1 MVHEAMPLN
10 VSLPDDLS
18 VCQHM
23 IRELLATLKD
33 RDRELDGVRHR
44 LDQLLRRL
52 YGPRS
57 ERINPDQLSL
67 FDDSPPSA
75 DDVEADTNTSADE
88 EADAAE
94 PTARKKK
101 KGAHGRK
108 ALPKNLKRERV
119 VHDLSDAEKC
129 CPCCQKPRVAIG
141 EQTSEQLDYQ
151 PSSLF
156 VWEHVRR
163 TYACVDCLAKAEL
176 APSVAEPL
184 AVGATMASWLP
195 ANVDQPIALIQTAAM
210 PAQPIAKGL
219 PGAGL
224 LAHVI
229 TSKYVDHLPLYRLES
244 IFARQGVELSRS
256 TMCDWMAAAAKLFEP
271 LVELMKRRVLQSK
284 VIHNDDTTVPV
295 QEPGSGKTK
304 TGRLWVSLGDAAN
317 PHTVFNYTPNR
328 CRDGPDAFF
337 KGYKGYLQ
345 VDAYSGYEG
354 LFVTD
359 DIKEVACWAH
369 ARRKFFEAKTTD
381 ERRSHEMLGMI
392 RSLYAVEDE
401 VAKIEKEVEK
411 ACYRQQH
418 AKPLLDAIEKWL
430 REHKAQVLPKSPM
443 GEAIG
448 YALNNWTALNR
459 YIEEGYLSIDNNP
472 AERALRMVAIGRK
485 NWLFAGSDAGGE
497 TAAVLYSLVGT
508 CKRHGIDPWIYL
520 RDALTRLPTLPPER
534 LGELL
539 PDAWAQ
545 AQREHVETHLT

>member
-1 MVHEAMPLN
+1 MPLN
-10 VSLPDDLS
+10 VSLPDNPVVL
-18 VCQHM
+18 QHM

-67 FDDSPPSA
+67 FDNPPPST
-75 DDVEADTNTSADE
+75 DEAQVDTNTSADD
-88 EADAAE
+88 EADTSEAA
-94 PTARKKK
+94 PRQKK

-108 ALPKNLKRERV
+108 ALPTNLKRQRV

-141 EQTSEQLDYQ
+141 EQTSEQLDYV
-151 PSSLF
+151 PASLF

-163 TYACVDCLAKAEL
+163 TYACVDCLAKAERT
-176 APSVAEPL
+176 AEPL
-184 AVGATMASWLP
+184 PVGTTLESWLP
-195 ANVDQPIALIQTAAM
+195 ANAEQQGGLIQTAAM

-229 TSKYVDHLPLYRLES
+229 VSKYVDHLPLYRLES

-317 PHTVFNYTPNR
+317 PYTVFNYTPNR

-354 LFVTD
+354 LFVTG

-392 RSLYAVEDE
+392 RNLYTVEDE
-401 VAKIEKEVEK
+401 VATIKEDAEKVR
-411 ACYRQQH
+411 YRQQH

-430 REHKAQVLPKSPM
+430 QENKVQVLPKSPM

-459 YIEEGYLSIDNNP
+459 YIEAGYLSIDNNP

-485 NWLFAGSDAGGE
+485 NWLFAGSDAGGA

-508 CKRHGIDPWIYL
+508 CKRYGIDPWIYL
-520 RDALTRLPTLPPER
+520 RDALTQLPTLPPER

-545 AQREHVETHLT
+545 AQREHIETHPN